1 MYDCHKIQSV
11 GHDRWKK
18 GFSDR
23 DREQEYVKIKRVPM
37 SEQHAIGSMGAS
49 GRLMIRG
56 GSPPVRGMTK

>member
-11 GHDRWKK
+11 GHDRWIK
-18 GFSDR
+18 GFN
-23 DREQEYVKIKRVPM
+23 DREQEYVKIKREPM
-37 SEQHAIGSMGAS
+37 SEQYAIGSMGAS